1 MESIIF
7 DKEFKHHRLSLI
19 LEEKTKQIQ
28 VVVIC
33 CCFFYFIITDKFVKT
48 QTELYEPLS
57 EYFSQFNMQYK
68 RQNSGRIKNNR
79 ENTAAMENKRM
90 PRNSVI

>member
-1 MESIIF
+1 MLLF
-7 DKEFKHHRLSLI
+7 
-19 LEEKTKQIQ
+19 
-28 VVVIC
+28 VVV
-33 CCFFYFIITDKFVKT
+33 FFYFIITDKFVKT
-48 QTELYEPLS
+48 QTKLYEPLS

-90 PRNSVI
+90 PRNSVIQTVLWIYSV

>member
-1 MESIIF
+1 MLLF
-7 DKEFKHHRLSLI
+7 
-19 LEEKTKQIQ
+19 
-28 VVVIC
+28 VVV
-33 CCFFYFIITDKFVKT
+33 FFYFIITDKFVKT

-90 PRNSVI
+90 PRNSVIQTVLWIYSV